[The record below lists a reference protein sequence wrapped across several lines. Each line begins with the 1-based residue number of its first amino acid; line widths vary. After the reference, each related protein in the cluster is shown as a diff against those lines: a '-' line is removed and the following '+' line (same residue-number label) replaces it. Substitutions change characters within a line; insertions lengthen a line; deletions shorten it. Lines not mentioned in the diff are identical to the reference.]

1 MCGALLSLE
10 LACLPPP
17 PIEGASTNPGQGA
30 GEGVLWAAK
39 APGELYKVGEV
50 RGFEYRQ
57 NGQVVG
63 RSFGRYEG
71 EVEVEGRT
79 LYKFAARIERVVD
92 RSAPGGADLPDLRG
106 MSEILLDEAGHLVS
120 GFERSS
126 SAELRFEV
134 VDGELKAEAFTGVP
148 RDETWST
155 PVDESAAFMGYMT
168 AFYEELTLATR
179 KLVHGEQSWP
189 LISLSTAQVDAW
201 TGTASLNSEGIKL
214 RTSLG
219 ERISFVD
226 GRIVFAEV
234 PDIELELRPMVEPR
248 WPDWVIEAPKRMT
261 YQPRAGAFVFRE
273 LDLPG
278 KSGEPRLA
286 GELVLP
292 AKSTGAPMPA
302 VLFLA
307 GSASADRHGFAGPP
321 AVDLGSHEI
330 TDALS
335 TAGFAVLRYDARGVG
350 DSAFGPTSWKG
361 QVEDARRALRTLLVQ
376 PEVDPDRVIIV
387 GHGEGGWRA
396 LKLAIEYKKS
406 VAGVVLLGTPGRSYK
421 RIIGATQPKLLAAL
435 ENGSALPEVLE
446 GNRAWYAEII
456 EERPE
461 ALLALGECPI
471 WVAHGNVDFEFDAET
486 ETTEL
491 SRAANEAKRM
501 LEVQRFEGLDHLF
514 KPGKPGSDIRA
525 YLEVRHVDIKFLEA
539 LVAWSKATVAT

>member
-1 MCGALLSLE
+1 
-10 LACLPPP
+10 
-17 PIEGASTNPGQGA
+17 
-30 GEGVLWAAK
+30 
-39 APGELYKVGEV
+39 
-50 RGFEYRQ
+50 
-57 NGQVVG
+57 
-63 RSFGRYEG
+63 
-71 EVEVEGRT
+71 
-79 LYKFAARIERVVD
+79 
-92 RSAPGGADLPDLRG
+92 
-106 MSEILLDEAGHLVS
+106 
-120 GFERSS
+120 
-126 SAELRFEV
+126 
-134 VDGELKAEAFTGVP
+134 
-148 RDETWST
+148 
-155 PVDESAAFMGYMT
+155 
-168 AFYEELTLATR
+168 
-179 KLVHGEQSWP
+179 
-189 LISLSTAQVDAW
+189 
-201 TGTASLNSEGIKL
+201 
-214 RTSLG
+214 
-219 ERISFVD
+219 
-226 GRIVFAEV
+226 
-234 PDIELELRPMVEPR
+234 
-248 WPDWVIEAPKRMT
+248 
-261 YQPRAGAFVFRE
+261 
-273 LDLPG
+273 
-278 KSGEPRLA
+278 
-286 GELVLP
+286 
-292 AKSTGAPMPA
+292 MPA

-406 VAGVVLLGTPGRSYK
+406 AAGVVLLGTPGRSYK